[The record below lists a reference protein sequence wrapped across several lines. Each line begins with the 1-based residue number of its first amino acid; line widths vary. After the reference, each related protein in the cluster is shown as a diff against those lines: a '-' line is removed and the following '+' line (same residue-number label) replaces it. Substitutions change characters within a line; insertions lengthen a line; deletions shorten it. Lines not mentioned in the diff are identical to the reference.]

1 MAGAEFP
8 PQHIPGWNPV
18 SGLGTQR
25 ISIFADR
32 AFQCDEMNY
41 RDASIRGIGDFA
53 CGDQLTQRE
62 RGRTD
67 SPARSI
73 FAMQSIAV

>member
-1 MAGAEFP
+1 MMNKDHLFIRVLP
-8 PQHIPGWNPV
+8 
-18 SGLGTQR
+18 S
-25 ISIFADR
+25 
-32 AFQCDEMNY
+32 FQNALKINHRMNY

-53 CGDQLTQRE
+53 CGDQLTQLD